1 MESVLTCSILT
12 VYLNPSN
19 DCMAAKNMKAAV
31 WGLQSAG
38 GSLKGIVERSP
49 HTAPLEKG
57 QHLLLP
63 YPCINPM
70 EKTLMDKN
78 LKPVIFLMADDDPD
92 DRLLI
97 KEAFQESLVSNSIYF
112 VEDGVELMDYL
123 RTQNQ
128 FSDPA
133 DAPSPDL
140 ILLDLNM
147 PRKDGREALA
157 EIKSDPLLRYIPVVV
172 LTTSK
177 AEEDIMRSYDIG
189 AASYITKPVT
199 FDGLVE
205 AIRGLGQYWV
215 QIVRLP
221 VKEKA

>member
-1 MESVLTCSILT
+1 M
-12 VYLNPSN
+12 P
-19 DCMAAKNMKAAV
+19 K
-31 WGLQSAG
+31 
-38 GSLKGIVERSP
+38 KG
-49 HTAPLEKG
+49 
-57 QHLLLP
+57 
-63 YPCINPM
+63 
-70 EKTLMDKN
+70 
-78 LKPVIFLMADDDPD
+78 KPVIFLMADDDPD

-97 KEAFQESLVSNSIYF
+97 KEAFQESLISNSIYF
-112 VEDGVELMDYL
+112 VEDGVQLMDYL
-123 RTQNQ
+123 RKKGEYAH
-128 FSDPA
+128 PA
-133 DAPSPDL
+133 EAPTPDL

-157 EIKSDPLLRYIPVVV
+157 EIKSDTHLRYIPVVV

-205 AIRGLGQYWV
+205 SIRGMGQYWV

-221 VKEKA
+221 AIETTRAKL

>member
-1 MESVLTCSILT
+1 MR
-12 VYLNPSN
+12 
-19 DCMAAKNMKAAV
+19 KNV
-31 WGLQSAG
+31 
-38 GSLKGIVERSP
+38 
-49 HTAPLEKG
+49 
-57 QHLLLP
+57 
-63 YPCINPM
+63 
-70 EKTLMDKN
+70 
-78 LKPVIFLMADDDPD
+78 KPVIFLMADDDPD

-97 KEAFQESLVSNSIYF
+97 KEAFQESLISNSIYF
-112 VEDGVELMDYL
+112 VEDGVELLDYL
-123 RTQNQ
+123 RWQDKFAN
-128 FSDPA
+128 PK
-133 DAPSPDL
+133 DAPTPDL

-157 EIKSDPLLRYIPVVV
+157 EIKSDPRLRYIPVVV

-221 VKEKA
+221 SMDKVRE

>member
-1 MESVLTCSILT
+1 MRK
-12 VYLNPSN
+12 N
-19 DCMAAKNMKAAV
+19 AKA
-31 WGLQSAG
+31 
-38 GSLKGIVERSP
+38 
-49 HTAPLEKG
+49 
-57 QHLLLP
+57 
-63 YPCINPM
+63 
-70 EKTLMDKN
+70 
-78 LKPVIFLMADDDPD
+78 VIFLMADDDPD

-97 KEAFQESLVSNSIYF
+97 NEAFQESLIANSIYF
-112 VEDGVELMDYL
+112 VEDGIELLDYL
-123 RTQNQ
+123 RHQDKYAN
-128 FSDPA
+128 PI
-133 DAPSPDL
+133 DAPTPDL

-157 EIKSDPLLRYIPVVV
+157 EIKSDPHLRYIPVVV

-205 AIRGLGQYWV
+205 AIRGLKRYWV

-221 VKEKA
+221 ITDNSKE

>member
-1 MESVLTCSILT
+1 V
-12 VYLNPSN
+12 
-19 DCMAAKNMKAAV
+19 
-31 WGLQSAG
+31 
-38 GSLKGIVERSP
+38 
-49 HTAPLEKG
+49 
-57 QHLLLP
+57 
-63 YPCINPM
+63 
-70 EKTLMDKN
+70 
-78 LKPVIFLMADDDPD
+78 FLMADDDPD

-97 KEAFQESLVSNSIYF
+97 KEAFEESLITNSIYF

-123 RTQNQ
+123 YKSDQ
-128 FSDPA
+128 FAPPA
-133 DAPSPDL
+133 EAPTPDL

-157 EIKSDPLLRYIPVVV
+157 EIKNDPQLRYIPVVV

-205 AIRGLGQYWV
+205 SIRGLGQYWV

-221 VKEKA
+221 IQKHKD